1 MFSPEIKA
9 NFYFEASALTKA
21 ELGSKRDC
29 CFESP
34 SGRAHLT
41 FANIPPCVPLILRE
55 NQVFMNF
62 QKSHNLVPKYLA
74 FKIGQDRVWVMQA
87 WHKTSTL
94 NLLKLLLNGLQ
105 SYDLDSSH
113 QYVLLFKLVQG
124 PTLFIK

>member
-1 MFSPEIKA
+1 M
-9 NFYFEASALTKA
+9 
-21 ELGSKRDC
+21 
-29 CFESP
+29 
-34 SGRAHLT
+34 
-41 FANIPPCVPLILRE
+41 
-55 NQVFMNF
+55 
-62 QKSHNLVPKYLA
+62 VPKYLA